1 MVEKLNK
8 ISAKQLD
15 ALCEAAN
22 IGAGNA
28 ATAMAHL
35 LKSKIEMSVP
45 QARMLPFNEVPTLMG
60 GVESNVVALYFHVTG
75 LIPAS
80 ILLVMPVDKVVQLLE
95 ILLGKPRET
104 AAADVFSKMELSAL
118 LELGNILSSTY
129 LNALAMFTNIR
140 FTPSV
145 PALTIDMAGAVL
157 NAILAQ
163 YGAVSDMVLVMETG
177 FQNGDLDVVG
187 NMFLLPEP
195 GSLELMLE
203 SLGVSI

>member
-1 MVEKLNK
+1 MVEEFNN

-45 QARMLPFNEVPTLMG
+45 QARILPFNEVSALMG

-75 LIPAS
+75 SVPAS
-80 ILLVMPVDKVVQLLE
+80 ILLVMPVDKVIQLLE

-104 AAADVFSKMELSAL
+104 ASADVFSKMELSAL
-118 LELGNILSSTY
+118 SELGNILSSTY

-177 FQNGDLDVVG
+177 FQNGDLEVVG